1 MASRC
6 EYCGA
11 ELRPNSM
18 FCLSCGQLVTS
29 GRAPVAAP
37 LPAPLASTRPPLER
51 TVPPAA
57 RAAAA
62 PAPSPAP
69 APAPASTGAPAVPAA
84 GPAGP
89 AAGPAASAGLA
100 VPAASATAPVPP
112 TEPAPPSLVPLT
124 QRTTFV
130 VAFSTGQRLTV
141 DGPVVVG
148 RRPEQAAAEAGAA
161 AFAVDDP
168 ERSTSRAHA
177 AFDVVDGQLVV
188 TDRGSGNGTVV
199 HRSGVEI
206 ECVEGRPV
214 ALRPGDELELGSV
227 GATVAAG

>member
-37 LPAPLASTRPPLER
+37 LPAPVASTRPPLER
-51 TVPPAA
+51 TAPPVVRTAPPVVPPAVA
-57 RAAAA
+57 PAAA
-62 PAPSPAP
+62 PAATPVAAPAP
-69 APAPASTGAPAVPAA
+69 APAPAAAAPVPAA
-84 GPAGP
+84 A
-89 AAGPAASAGLA
+89 
-100 VPAASATAPVPP
+100 
-112 TEPAPPSLVPLT
+112 PAPPSPVVANA
-124 QRTTFV
+124 TFV
-130 VAFSTGQRLTV
+130 VAFSTGQRLVV

-148 RRPEQAAAEAGAA
+148 RRPEQAAAEVGSA
-161 AFAVDDP
+161 AFAVTDP

-177 AFDVVDGQLVV
+177 AFAVVDGQLVV

-199 HRSGVEI
+199 HRAGVEI

-227 GATVAAG
+227 GATVAVG

>member
-37 LPAPLASTRPPLER
+37 LPAPVASTRPPLER
-51 TVPPAA
+51 TAPPVV
-57 RAAAA
+57 RPAAA
-62 PAPSPAP
+62 PAPAPGAAAPVPAAAP
-69 APAPASTGAPAVPAA
+69 APAPAAAAPVPAA
-84 GPAGP
+84 
-89 AAGPAASAGLA
+89 
-100 VPAASATAPVPP
+100 V
-112 TEPAPPSLVPLT
+112 PAPPSPVVANA
-124 QRTTFV
+124 TFI
-130 VAFSTGQRLTV
+130 VAFSTGQRLVV

-148 RRPEQAAAEAGAA
+148 RRPEQAAAEGGSA
-161 AFAVDDP
+161 AFAVTDP
-168 ERSTSRAHA
+168 GRSTSRAHA
-177 AFDVVDGQLVV
+177 VFDVVDGQLVV

-199 HRSGVEI
+199 HRDHVEI

-227 GATVAAG
+227 AATVATG

>member
-37 LPAPLASTRPPLER
+37 LPAPVASTRPPLER
-51 TVPPAA
+51 TAPPVV
-57 RAAAA
+57 RPAAA
-62 PAPSPAP
+62 PAAAPAATPVAAPVAPPAP
-69 APAPASTGAPAVPAA
+69 VPAA
-84 GPAGP
+84 
-89 AAGPAASAGLA
+89 
-100 VPAASATAPVPP
+100 V
-112 TEPAPPSLVPLT
+112 PAPPSPVVANA
-124 QRTTFV
+124 TFV
-130 VAFSTGQRLTV
+130 VAFSTGQRLVV

-148 RRPEQAAAEAGAA
+148 RRPEQAAAEAGSA
-161 AFAVDDP
+161 AFAVTDP

-199 HRSGVEI
+199 HRAGVEI

-227 GATVAAG
+227 GATVAVG

>member
-37 LPAPLASTRPPLER
+37 LPSPVASTRPPLER
-51 TVPPAA
+51 TAPPVVRPAVA
-57 RAAAA
+57 PAAA
-62 PAPSPAP
+62 PAATPVAAPAP
-69 APAPASTGAPAVPAA
+69 APAPAAAAPVPAA
-84 GPAGP
+84 A
-89 AAGPAASAGLA
+89 
-100 VPAASATAPVPP
+100 
-112 TEPAPPSLVPLT
+112 PAPPSPVVANA
-124 QRTTFV
+124 TFV
-130 VAFSTGQRLTV
+130 VAFSTGQRLVV

-148 RRPEQAAAEAGAA
+148 RRPEQAAAEAGSA
-161 AFAVDDP
+161 AFAVTDP

-177 AFDVVDGQLVV
+177 AFAVVDGQLVV

-199 HRSGVEI
+199 HRAGVEI

-227 GATVAAG
+227 GATVAVG

>member
-37 LPAPLASTRPPLER
+37 LPAPVASTRPPLER
-51 TVPPAA
+51 TAPPVVRPAA
-57 RAAAA
+57 APGAAAPVPAATPAPASAAAA
-62 PAPSPAP
+62 P
-69 APAPASTGAPAVPAA
+69 VPVAA
-84 GPAGP
+84 
-89 AAGPAASAGLA
+89 
-100 VPAASATAPVPP
+100 
-112 TEPAPPSLVPLT
+112 PAPPSPVVANA
-124 QRTTFV
+124 TFV
-130 VAFSTGQRLTV
+130 VAFSTGQRLVV

-148 RRPEQAAAEAGAA
+148 RRPEQAAAEAGSA
-161 AFAVDDP
+161 AFAVTDP
-168 ERSTSRAHA
+168 GRSTSRAHA
-177 AFDVVDGQLVV
+177 AFAVVDGQLVV

-199 HRSGVEI
+199 HRAGVEI

-227 GATVAAG
+227 GATVAAVRPRPRPSRRPRP

>member
-37 LPAPLASTRPPLER
+37 LPAPVASTRPPLER
-51 TVPPAA
+51 TAPPVVRPAVA
-57 RAAAA
+57 PAAA
-62 PAPSPAP
+62 PAATPVAAPAP
-69 APAPASTGAPAVPAA
+69 APAPAAAAPVPAA
-84 GPAGP
+84 A
-89 AAGPAASAGLA
+89 
-100 VPAASATAPVPP
+100 
-112 TEPAPPSLVPLT
+112 PAPPSPVVANA
-124 QRTTFV
+124 TFV
-130 VAFSTGQRLTV
+130 VAFSTGQRLVV

-148 RRPEQAAAEAGAA
+148 RRPEQAAAEAGSA
-161 AFAVDDP
+161 AFAVTDP

-177 AFDVVDGQLVV
+177 AFAVVDGQLVV

-199 HRSGVEI
+199 HRAGVEI

-227 GATVAAG
+227 GATVAAV

>member
-37 LPAPLASTRPPLER
+37 LPAPVASTRPPLER
-51 TVPPAA
+51 TAPPVVRPAVAPAA
-57 RAAAA
+57 TPVAA
-62 PAPSPAP
+62 PAP
-69 APAPASTGAPAVPAA
+69 APAPAAAAPVPAA
-84 GPAGP
+84 A
-89 AAGPAASAGLA
+89 
-100 VPAASATAPVPP
+100 
-112 TEPAPPSLVPLT
+112 PAPPSPVVANA
-124 QRTTFV
+124 TFV
-130 VAFSTGQRLTV
+130 VAFSTGQRLV
-141 DGPVVVG
+141 VAGPVVVG
-148 RRPEQAAAEAGAA
+148 RRPEQAAAEIGSA
-161 AFAVDDP
+161 AFAVTDP

-199 HRSGVEI
+199 HRAGVEI

-227 GATVAAG
+227 GATVAVG

>member
-37 LPAPLASTRPPLER
+37 LPAPVASTRPPLER
-51 TVPPAA
+51 TAPPVVRPAA
-57 RAAAA
+57 APGAAAPVPVAA
-62 PAPSPAP
+62 PAPPSPAV
-69 APAPASTGAPAVPAA
+69 ANA
-84 GPAGP
+84 
-89 AAGPAASAGLA
+89 
-100 VPAASATAPVPP
+100 
-112 TEPAPPSLVPLT
+112 
-124 QRTTFV
+124 TFV
-130 VAFSTGQRLTV
+130 VAFSTGQRLVV

-148 RRPEQAAAEAGAA
+148 RRPEQAAAEAGSA
-161 AFAVDDP
+161 AFAVTDP

-177 AFDVVDGQLVV
+177 AFAVVDGQLVV

-199 HRSGVEI
+199 HRAGVEI

-227 GATVAAG
+227 GATVAAV

>member
-37 LPAPLASTRPPLER
+37 LPAPVASTRPPLER
-51 TVPPAA
+51 TAPPIARPATAPPAA
-57 RAAAA
+57 SAPAPAPAAAA
-62 PAPSPAP
+62 PAPAPVAAAP
-69 APAPASTGAPAVPAA
+69 AAAAPVAAAPVPAA
-84 GPAGP
+84 
-89 AAGPAASAGLA
+89 
-100 VPAASATAPVPP
+100 V
-112 TEPAPPSLVPLT
+112 PAPPSPVVANA
-124 QRTTFV
+124 TFV
-130 VAFSTGQRLTV
+130 VTFSTGQRLVV

-148 RRPEQAAAEAGAA
+148 RRPEQAAEEAGAA
-161 AFAVDDP
+161 AFAVTDP

-199 HRSGVEI
+199 HRAGVEI

>member
-37 LPAPLASTRPPLER
+37 LPAPVASTRPPLER
-51 TVPPAA
+51 TAPPVV
-57 RAAAA
+57 RPAAA
-62 PAPSPAP
+62 PAAATPVPAAAP
-69 APAPASTGAPAVPAA
+69 APAPAAAAPVPAA
-84 GPAGP
+84 A
-89 AAGPAASAGLA
+89 
-100 VPAASATAPVPP
+100 
-112 TEPAPPSLVPLT
+112 PAPPSPVVANA
-124 QRTTFV
+124 TFV
-130 VAFSTGQRLTV
+130 VAFSTGQRLVV

-148 RRPEQAAAEAGAA
+148 RRPEQAAAEAGSA
-161 AFAVDDP
+161 AFAVTDP

-177 AFDVVDGQLVV
+177 AFAVVDGQLVV

-199 HRSGVEI
+199 HRAGVEI

-227 GATVAAG
+227 GATVAAV

>member
-37 LPAPLASTRPPLER
+37 LPAPVASTRPPLER
-51 TVPPAA
+51 TAPPVARPAA
-57 RAAAA
+57 APAAA
-62 PAPSPAP
+62 PAPPSPVVAN
-69 APAPASTGAPAVPAA
+69 A
-84 GPAGP
+84 
-89 AAGPAASAGLA
+89 
-100 VPAASATAPVPP
+100 
-112 TEPAPPSLVPLT
+112 
-124 QRTTFV
+124 TFV
-130 VAFSTGQRLTV
+130 VTFSTGQRLVV

-148 RRPEQAAAEAGAA
+148 RRPEQAAAEVGSA
-161 AFAVDDP
+161 AFAVTDP

-177 AFDVVDGQLVV
+177 VFDVVDGQLVV
-188 TDRGSGNGTVV
+188 TDRGSGNGTVA
-199 HRSGVEI
+199 HRAGVEI
-206 ECVEGRPV
+206 ACVEGQPV

-227 GATVAAG
+227 AATVAAG

>member
-37 LPAPLASTRPPLER
+37 LPAPVASTRPPLER
-51 TVPPAA
+51 TAPPVVRPAVA
-57 RAAAA
+57 PAAA
-62 PAPSPAP
+62 PAATPVAAPAP
-69 APAPASTGAPAVPAA
+69 APAPAAAAPVPAA
-84 GPAGP
+84 A
-89 AAGPAASAGLA
+89 
-100 VPAASATAPVPP
+100 
-112 TEPAPPSLVPLT
+112 PAPPSPVVANA
-124 QRTTFV
+124 TFV
-130 VAFSTGQRLTV
+130 VAFSTGQRLVV

-148 RRPEQAAAEAGAA
+148 RRPEQAAAEAGSA
-161 AFAVDDP
+161 AFAVTDP

-177 AFDVVDGQLVV
+177 AFAVVDGQLVV

-199 HRSGVEI
+199 HRAGVEI

-227 GATVAAG
+227 GATVAVG

>member
-18 FCLSCGQLVTS
+18 FCLSCGQLVTT
-29 GRAPVAAP
+29 GRAPVVAP

-62 PAPSPAP
+62 

-84 GPAGP
+84 DN
-89 AAGPAASAGLA
+89 AGPAASAGPA

>member
-37 LPAPLASTRPPLER
+37 LPAPVASTRPPLER
-51 TVPPAA
+51 TAPPVA
-57 RAAAA
+57 RPAAA
-62 PAPSPAP
+62 PAAAPAATPVAAP
-69 APAPASTGAPAVPAA
+69 APAPAAAAPVPVA
-84 GPAGP
+84 
-89 AAGPAASAGLA
+89 
-100 VPAASATAPVPP
+100 ATAP
-112 TEPAPPSLVPLT
+112 PSPVVANA
-124 QRTTFV
+124 TFV
-130 VAFSTGQRLTV
+130 VAFSTGQRLVV

-148 RRPEQAAAEAGAA
+148 RRPEQAAAEAGSA
-161 AFAVDDP
+161 AFAVTDP

-177 AFDVVDGQLVV
+177 AFAVVDGQLVV
-188 TDRGSGNGTVV
+188 SDKGSGNGTVV
-199 HRSGVEI
+199 HRAGVEI

-227 GATVAAG
+227 GATVAVG

>member
-37 LPAPLASTRPPLER
+37 LPAPVATTRPPLER
-51 TVPPAA
+51 TAPPVA
-57 RAAAA
+57 RPAAA
-62 PAPSPAP
+62 PAASPAP
-69 APAPASTGAPAVPAA
+69 APAAAVPV
-84 GPAGP
+84 PV
-89 AAGPAASAGLA
+89 A
-100 VPAASATAPVPP
+100 V
-112 TEPAPPSLVPLT
+112 PAPPSPLASSA
-124 QRTTFV
+124 TFV
-130 VAFSTGQRLTV
+130 ISFSTGQRLVV

-148 RRPEQAAAEAGAA
+148 RRPEQAAAETGAA
-161 AFAVDDP
+161 GFAVADP

-177 AFDVVDGQLVV
+177 VFDVVDGQLVV
-188 TDRGSGNGTVV
+188 ADRGSGNGTVV
-199 HRSGVEI
+199 HRAGVEI

>member
-37 LPAPLASTRPPLER
+37 LPAPVASTRPPLER
-51 TVPPAA
+51 TAPPVERAA
-57 RAAAA
+57 PAAAA
-62 PAPSPAP
+62 P
-69 APAPASTGAPAVPAA
+69 VPAA
-84 GPAGP
+84 
-89 AAGPAASAGLA
+89 
-100 VPAASATAPVPP
+100 V
-112 TEPAPPSLVPLT
+112 PAPPSPLASSA
-124 QRTTFV
+124 TFV
-130 VAFSTGQRLTV
+130 ISFSTGQRLVV

-148 RRPEQAAAEAGAA
+148 RRPEQAAAETGSA
-161 AFAVDDP
+161 AFAVTDP

-177 AFDVVDGQLVV
+177 VFDVVDGQLVV
-188 TDRGSGNGTVV
+188 ADRGSGNGTVV
-199 HRSGVEI
+199 HRAGVEI

>member
-1 MASRC
+1 MATRC

-37 LPAPLASTRPPLER
+37 LPAPVASTRPPLER
-51 TVPPAA
+51 TAPPVV
-57 RAAAA
+57 RTAAA
-62 PAPSPAP
+62 PAASPAP
-69 APAPASTGAPAVPAA
+69 APAASAPVPAA
-84 GPAGP
+84 
-89 AAGPAASAGLA
+89 
-100 VPAASATAPVPP
+100 V
-112 TEPAPPSLVPLT
+112 PAPPSPVVANA
-124 QRTTFV
+124 TFV
-130 VAFSTGQRLTV
+130 VAFSTGQRLVV

-148 RRPEQAAAEAGAA
+148 RRPEQAAAETGAA
-161 AFAVDDP
+161 AFAVVDP

-177 AFDVVDGQLVV
+177 VFDVVDGQLVV

-199 HRSGVEI
+199 HRAGVEI

>member
-37 LPAPLASTRPPLER
+37 LPAPVASTRPPLER
-51 TVPPAA
+51 TAPPVVRPAVA
-57 RAAAA
+57 PAAA
-62 PAPSPAP
+62 PAATPVAAPAP
-69 APAPASTGAPAVPAA
+69 APAPAAAAPVPAA
-84 GPAGP
+84 APAPAP
-89 AAGPAASAGLA
+89 AAAAP
-100 VPAASATAPVPP
+100 VPAAA
-112 TEPAPPSLVPLT
+112 PAPPSPVVANA
-124 QRTTFV
+124 TFV
-130 VAFSTGQRLTV
+130 VAFSTGQRLVV

-148 RRPEQAAAEAGAA
+148 RRPEQAAAEAGSA
-161 AFAVDDP
+161 AFAVTDP

-177 AFDVVDGQLVV
+177 AFAVVDGQLVV

-199 HRSGVEI
+199 HRAGVEI

-227 GATVAAG
+227 GATVAVG